1 MKRKQYEH
9 VAHNQ
14 SNPLGFKKEPKQT
27 SRKIVLCS
35 YCFLLFYWNVN
46 NNVCLS
52 LDEKKTI
59 WTPCTPWIWDS
70 SKVPLSQWL
79 YSYLEGYELKN
90 KQATVRLID
99 ILSPLDLEC
108 HQAWLHL
115 AWGSLP
121 WSTWS
126 YLYYLENKYIWI
138 HMGI

>member
-1 MKRKQYEH
+1 MFILFFSILLKYCNRWEKTIWT
-9 VAHNQ
+9 Q
-14 SNPLGFKKEPKQT
+14 SN
-27 SRKIVLCS
+27 
-35 YCFLLFYWNVN
+35 YVN

-115 AWGSLP
+115 AWGGEACLGLLLLDLIFTI
-121 WSTWS
+121 WKTNIYGYTWVYS
-126 YLYYLENKYIWI
+126 R
-138 HMGI
+138 

>member
-1 MKRKQYEH
+1 MFILFFSILLKYCNRWEKTIWT
-9 VAHNQ
+9 Q
-14 SNPLGFKKEPKQT
+14 SN
-27 SRKIVLCS
+27 
-35 YCFLLFYWNVN
+35 YVN

-90 KQATVRLID
+90 KQATVRIID
-99 ILSPLDLEC
+99 ILSPMDLEC

-121 WSTWS
+121 WSTSTWS